1 MTNFFQKAKILI
13 YTALL
18 LFPFYMQAQITPGA
32 DQLSKYLPLLAQKR
46 VGLIVNQTS
55 VVGKTHLLDTLLAL
69 KVDVK
74 KVFAPEHGFRGDF
87 SAGATVKDAKDIK
100 TGLPI
105 ISLYGKNKK
114 PSKEMLADIDILIF
128 DIQDVGVRFY
138 TYISTMHYAMEACA
152 EQKKT
157 LLILD
162 RPNPN
167 GFYIDGPILEKEFT
181 SFVGMHPI
189 PLVHGLTVGELAQM
203 INGEKW
209 LDKGKKCNIKIIPVA
224 NYTHNNLYK
233 LPVAPS
239 PNLPTMES
247 VYLYPSLGL
256 FEGTDVSVGR
266 GTDYPFEIIGR
277 PDFIAGNYDFTP
289 RSIPGKAE
297 DPPHK
302 DKACKGFKLTNFAD
316 EHIVLSRQVYLYWLE
331 GFYKASENK
340 EKFFT
345 PFFDKLAGTDK
356 LRKALQEGKTPDQIR
371 ASWQPSLE
379 NYKKMR
385 AKYLLYKD

>member
-1 MTNFFQKAKILI
+1 MTNFFRKAKILI
-13 YTALL
+13 YAALL
-18 LFPFYMQAQITPGA
+18 LFPFGLQAQITPGA
-32 DQLSKYLPLLAQKR
+32 DQISKYLPLLAQKR

-69 KVDVK
+69 KVNVK

-128 DIQDVGVRFY
+128 DIQDVGVRYY

-152 EQKKT
+152 DQKKT

-167 GFYIDGPILEKEFT
+167 GFYFDGPILEPEFK

-209 LDKGKKCNIKIIPVA
+209 LAKGKKCNIKIIPVA
-224 NYTHNNLYK
+224 NYAHHMTYK

-247 VYLYPSLGL
+247 IYLYPSLGL

-266 GTDYPFEIIGR
+266 GTEYPFEIIGK
-277 PDFIAGNYDFTP
+277 PGFEAGTYEFTP
-289 RSIPGKAE
+289 KSIPGKAE
-297 DPPHK
+297 DPPYK
-302 DKACKGFKLTNFAD
+302 DKACKGFKLTTFAD
-316 EHIVLSRQVYLYWLE
+316 EHIVLSKQLYLYWLE
-331 GFYKASENK
+331 GFYKAAPNK
-340 EKFFT
+340 DSFFT

-356 LRKALQEGKTPDQIR
+356 LRKAFQEGKTPEQIHE
-371 ASWQPSLE
+371 SWKPALE
-379 NYKKMR
+379 NYRKMR
-385 AKYLLYKD
+385 EKYLLYKL

>member
-1 MTNFFQKAKILI
+1 MAKFLEKAKILI
-13 YTALL
+13 FAALL
-18 LFPFYMQAQITPGA
+18 LLSFTLHAQITPGA
-32 DQLSKYLPLLAQKR
+32 DQLNKYLPLLAQKR
-46 VGLIVNQTS
+46 VALIVNQTS
-55 VVGKTHLLDTLLAL
+55 VVGKTHLLDTLLSL
-69 KVDVK
+69 HVDIK

-100 TGLPI
+100 TGIPI

-114 PSKEMLADIDILIF
+114 PSKEMLADVDILVF

-138 TYISTMHYAMEACA
+138 TYISTMHYVMDACA

-167 GFYIDGPILEKEFT
+167 GFYIDGPVLEKGFE

-209 LDKGKKCNIKIIPVA
+209 LGKNKKCTLKIIPVA
-224 NYTHNNLYK
+224 NYTHAMKYK
-233 LPVAPS
+233 LPIAPS

-247 VYLYPSLGL
+247 IYLYPSLGL

-266 GTDYPFEIIGR
+266 GTDYPFEIIGK
-277 PDFIAGNYDFTP
+277 PNFTAGNFEFTP
-289 RSIPGKAE
+289 QSIPGKAE

-302 DKACKGFKLTNFAD
+302 GQLCNGFKLTNFAD
-316 EHIVLSRQVYLYWLE
+316 EHIVLSKQIYLYWLE
-331 GFYKASENK
+331 GFYKAAANK
-340 EKFFT
+340 DSFFT

-356 LRKALQEGKTPDQIR
+356 LRKAFETGQTPEQIH
-371 ASWQPSLE
+371 ASWQPDLE
-379 NYKKMR
+379 KYKKMR

>member
-1 MTNFFQKAKILI
+1 MANFFQRTKILI
-13 YTALL
+13 YTAIV
-18 LFPFYMQAQITPGA
+18 LFPVLLHAQIKTGA
-32 DQLSKYLPLLAQKR
+32 EQTDKYLPFLAKKR

-55 VVGKTHLLDTLLAL
+55 VVENTHLLDTLLAL
-69 KVDVK
+69 KVDVR

-114 PSKEMLADIDILIF
+114 PSKEMLADIDVLIF

-167 GFYIDGPILEKEFT
+167 GFYIDGPVLEKQFN

-209 LDKGKKCNIKIIPVA
+209 LAGGKKCNVKIIPVQ
-224 NYTHNNLYK
+224 NYSHDMKYK

-239 PNLPTMES
+239 PNLPTMEAI
-247 VYLYPSLGL
+247 YLYPSLGL

-266 GTDYPFEIIGR
+266 GTDYPFEVIGK

-289 RSIPGKAE
+289 KSIPGKAE

-302 DKACKGFKLTNFAD
+302 NQLCNGFRLSDFAD
-316 EHIVLSRQVYLYWLE
+316 DHIILSKQIYLYWLE
-331 GFYKASENK
+331 GFYKAAPKKDS
-340 EKFFT
+340 FFT

-356 LRKALQEGKTPDQIR
+356 LRKAFEQGKTPDQIHE
-371 ASWQPSLE
+371 SWKTDLA